1 MRILEK
7 YSALFPCIQ
16 KVLMVLPTISSKSV
30 VVDIDDTL
38 IFDDAHL
45 TPNVQVKNLVA
56 SLKQQQ
62 YAIHLVTARGISMQ
76 SITKSELKKLGIQ
89 YDSLAH
95 APERMRKNM
104 VTTSQWKFQQR
115 QKHGPIALSIGDQW
129 TDFLVIETEDDL
141 VRFDV
146 LHGTAQTP
154 WILVDPEDGVT
165 SLGMKLLA

>member
-1 MRILEK
+1 MT
-7 YSALFPCIQ
+7 
-16 KVLMVLPTISSKSV
+16 LPTIPSKSV

-62 YAIHLVTARGISMQ
+62 YSIHLVTARSISMQ
-76 SITKSELKKLGIQ
+76 PITKSELKKLNIA

-115 QKHGPIALSIGDQW
+115 KKHGPIALSIGDQW
-129 TDFLVIETEDDL
+129 SDFLVLESEDDISRYDL
-141 VRFDV
+141 V
-146 LHGTAQTP
+146 HGTATTP

-165 SLGMKLLA
+165 ALGMKLLA